1 MFRSIGRGVLEFP
14 RAIDT
19 GNAIRHGVTPR
30 AYPSGGR
37 TAPSAAEASAIQ
49 QLTESDARP

>member
-1 MFRSIGRGVLEFP
+1 MFRSIGRGVLEFA

-30 AYPSGGR
+30 AYPSGGC
-37 TAPSAAEASAIQ
+37 TAPSAAEASAIR
-49 QLTESDARP
+49 QLTEPDARP